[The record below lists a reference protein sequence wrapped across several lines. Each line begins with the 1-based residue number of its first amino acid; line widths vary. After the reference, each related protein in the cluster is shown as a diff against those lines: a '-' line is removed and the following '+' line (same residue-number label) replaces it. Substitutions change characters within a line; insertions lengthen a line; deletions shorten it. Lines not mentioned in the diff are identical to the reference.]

1 MATATDADL
10 KPGSRTSE
18 LGVAAICL
26 GIVLFQDKLGI
37 ILTPTVEN
45 LLAAAPLLYI
55 GGRNVNKLAAIL
67 SSVFGVKIPASLIK
81 PEGENRREPTV

>member
-1 MATATDADL
+1 MTTNMDSDL

-18 LGVAAICL
+18 LGLAAICL
-26 GIVLFQDKLGI
+26 GVVLFQDKLGI

-55 GGRNVNKLAAIL
+55 GGRNVTKLAAIL
-67 SSVFGVKIPASLIK
+67 SSIFGVKIPASLTK
-81 PEGENRREPTV
+81 PEGERREPTV